1 MPFFIGDNAK
11 RKEWN
16 MESDIKF
23 ISYVVMILSV
33 ILILAAMPTE
43 KEGAIYRDTVRLHI
57 LANSDTEADQE
68 LKLTIRDKLLEKY
81 GTKLSDSEGKDNA
94 VATLTELESQI
105 KRDVDAWIKE
115 AGSEYE
121 CEIELGVEWYDTR
134 EYENFTLPCGYYT
147 SARILLGEG
156 DGKNWWC
163 VMYPPLCLDLAT
175 EDAPRDD
182 AIIGYTKEEIS
193 LISKNGYN
201 VKFKILELISESVAF
216 SSKNS

>member
-81 GTKLSDSEGKDNA
+81 GTELSDSEGKENA
-94 VATLTELESQI
+94 IATLTELESQI

-115 AGSEYE
+115 AGSDYE

-134 EYENFTLPCGYYT
+134 EYEDFTLPCGYYT

-182 AIIGYTKEEIS
+182 AIIGYT
-193 LISKNGYN
+193 
-201 VKFKILELISESVAF
+201 
-216 SSKNS
+216 

>member
-1 MPFFIGDNAK
+1 M
-11 RKEWN
+11 
-16 MESDIKF
+16 MSDIKF
-23 ISYVVMILSV
+23 ISYVIMILCV
-33 ILILAAMPTE
+33 ILVLAAMPTE

-81 GTKLSDSEGKDNA
+81 GTELSDSEDKDNA
-94 VATLTELESQI
+94 VATLSELESQI
-105 KRDVDAWIKE
+105 KSDVDAWIKE

-121 CEIELGVEWYDTR
+121 SYIELGVEWYDTR
-134 EYENFTLPCGYYT
+134 EYEDFTLPCGYYT

-156 DGKNWWC
+156 EGKNWWC

-175 EDAPRDD
+175 EDAPSDD

-201 VKFKILELISESVAF
+201 VKFKILELISESIAF

>member
-1 MPFFIGDNAK
+1 MK
-11 RKEWN
+11 
-16 MESDIKF
+16 SDIKF
-23 ISYVVMILSV
+23 ISYVVMILCV

-57 LANSDTEADQE
+57 LANSDTEEDQE
-68 LKLTIRDKLLEKY
+68 LKLAIRDKLLEKY
-81 GTKLSDSEGKDNA
+81 GTLLSKSESKDNA
-94 VATLTELESQI
+94 IATLEELESQI
-105 KRDVDAWIKE
+105 KSDVDAWIKE
-115 AGSEYE
+115 TGNEYE
-121 CEIELGVEWYDTR
+121 CEVALGVEWYDTR
-134 EYENFTLPCGYYT
+134 EYEDFTLPCGYYT
-147 SARILLGEG
+147 SARISLGEG
-156 DGKNWWC
+156 EGRNWWC

-175 EDAPRDD
+175 ENAPADD

>member
-1 MPFFIGDNAK
+1 MK
-11 RKEWN
+11 
-16 MESDIKF
+16 SDIKF
-23 ISYVVMILSV
+23 ISYVIMILCV
-33 ILILAAMPTE
+33 ILVLAAMPTE

-57 LANSDTEADQE
+57 LANSDTEEDQE
-68 LKLTIRDKLLEKY
+68 LKLAIRDKLLEKY
-81 GTKLSDSEGKDNA
+81 GAKLSESESKDTA
-94 VATLTELESQI
+94 LATLEELEPQM

-115 AGSEYE
+115 TGNDYE
-121 CEIELGVEWYDTR
+121 CEVSLGVEWYETR
-134 EYENFTLPCGYYT
+134 EYEDFTLPCGYYT
-147 SARILLGEG
+147 SARISLGEG
-156 DGKNWWC
+156 EGKNWWC

-175 EDAPRDD
+175 ENAPADD